1 LSRVLQLFVK
11 QGIYRSQLLLRFV
24 STTAQANRNGNYQ
37 EEKDFI
43 CSQIV

>member
-1 LSRVLQLFVK
+1 LSRVLQFFVK

-24 STTAQANRNGNYQ
+24 STTAQIKSDGYYQ

-43 CSQIV
+43 CAQIV